1 MPLAGKVQVVVL
13 VAQEIEVELLD
24 QFLEVQDQLEFSAF
38 LLAEQVYAEDL
49 VVEGVDFREVL
60 RESLFGL
67 LVAAVELHLCVD
79 PTLLPESRHRAPD
92 LQVRKT
98 VVVYEDDL
106 FGLTEIGDV
115 ALRVYTPGIVAGPAL
130 LPRPPGYQKV
140 LDLLA

>member
-13 VAQEIEVELLD
+13 IAQEIKVELLD

-49 VVEGVDFREVL
+49 VVEGVDFRKVL
-60 RESLFGL
+60 REGLFGL
-67 LVAAVELHLCVD
+67 LVAAVELHLGVD

-98 VVVYEDDL
+98 VVVDEDDL
-106 FGLTEIGDV
+106 LGLTEIGDV
-115 ALRVYTPGIVAGPAL
+115 ALRVYPSGIVAGPAL
-130 LPRPPGYQKV
+130 LPRPPGY
-140 LDLLA
+140 